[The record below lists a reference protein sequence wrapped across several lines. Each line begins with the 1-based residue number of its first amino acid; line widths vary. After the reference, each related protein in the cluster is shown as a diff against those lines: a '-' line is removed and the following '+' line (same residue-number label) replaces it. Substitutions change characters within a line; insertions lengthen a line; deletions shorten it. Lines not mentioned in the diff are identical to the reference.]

1 MPCYTGNKLLL
12 NSVHSTKPLKEKR
25 LKVDVCIIR
34 EMLEKKKEIISVNWC
49 TSKTQSA
56 DCLTKATASPSK
68 LVSVLN
74 RECDI
79 IKNI

>member
-1 MPCYTGNKLLL
+1 M
-12 NSVHSTKPLKEKR
+12 HHKR
-25 LKVDVCIIR
+25 DARK
-34 EMLEKKKEIISVNWC
+34 KKKEINSVNWC
-49 TSKTQSA
+49 TSKTQST

-79 IKNI
+79 IKNM